1 MTLQSQSERSPPG
14 LDLLCSTPTK
24 LERRQHALLL
34 WCKSSLMTSK
44 LQFVTE
50 TLKFPSIVGPPLRVR
65 ANSYILI
72 SLSLLLLPLMS
83 PPIPFR
89 ANSKL
94 ICKSQR
100 QRNWCLIFELGNRIM
115 WVMRKGWR
123 KNYREGERQ
132 KRRQLDIKNELLCLF
147 LSPYIQFVTILHF
160 LLWKVQTRNSM
171 TFKWKNCNI
180 LETFTFLL
188 CKRLLH

>member
-1 MTLQSQSERSPPG
+1 MCCNISDIKLI
-14 LDLLCSTPTK
+14 TPFFLFKWPYKVLVWTSSIRPQPSWK
-24 LERRQHALLL
+24 DYQRTLLL

-44 LQFVTE
+44 RQFVTE

-115 WVMRKGWR
+115 WVMRKGW
-123 KNYREGERQ
+123 KKDYRQGERQ
-132 KRRQLDIKNELLCLF
+132 KRRQLDIKYELLCRFLF
-147 LSPYIQFVTILHF
+147 C
-160 LLWKVQTRNSM
+160 LLKSS
-171 TFKWKNCNI
+171 
-180 LETFTFLL
+180 L
-188 CKRLLH
+188 